1 MAGIE
6 ELIERHI
13 KALEANTAALLGKGG
28 AAASSTGAAT
38 GGGKAAGGK
47 GKDKSEPKINQ
58 DQMNAALI
66 KLKDKFGMD
75 ESKAVIKEHG
85 KVDKMAEIKPA
96 QYEAVYTAA
105 VSRYEE
111 LENGTGSE
119 EDDGL

>member
-6 ELIERHI
+6 EKLD
-13 KALEANTAALLGKGG
+13 ALTAALTANTAALLKAGGGTAAAGTTTGGGKGK
-28 AAASSTGAAT
+28 
-38 GGGKAAGGK
+38 GGGKAA
-47 GKDKSEPKINQ
+47 DPKVNQ

-75 ESKAVIKEHG
+75 EAKAIIKEHG
-85 KVDKMAEIKPA
+85 KVDKMGEIKPA

-105 VSRYEE
+105 VARYEE
-111 LENGTGSE
+111 LESGGSS